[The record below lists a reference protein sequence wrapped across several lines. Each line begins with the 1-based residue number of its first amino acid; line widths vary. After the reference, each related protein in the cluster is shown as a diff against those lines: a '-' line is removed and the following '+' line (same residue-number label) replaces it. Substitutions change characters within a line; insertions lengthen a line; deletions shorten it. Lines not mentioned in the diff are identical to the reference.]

1 MKRFNL
7 GLGAALLAGAACFS
21 LVSGEAAPAAG
32 AASRTVTI
40 TLTDSGKAR
49 WSTDGDA
56 EKGTLALNY
65 AWHGTLR
72 FKVPAKARF
81 LAVAN
86 TTLRAS
92 WTGDAVGTKFSAPL
106 SGPYHC
112 QYAGKNVPSLVT
124 ATLTNGQAKGTFDLT
139 LHAKGEEGFFPSKS
153 LGATVNCSTGYGADG
168 PAHFEPQWLFRD
180 TTTDHGRMTSDT
192 AVVTLPARALKRGS
206 VTLTW
211 PREIGKVSSPFR
223 AKLDWNNVGKLV
235 VKTS

>member
-7 GLGAALLAGAACFS
+7 GLGAALLVGAACFS

-32 AASRTVTI
+32 AASRTVTF

-56 EKGTLALNY
+56 EKGSLALNY

-92 WTGDAVGTKFSAPL
+92 WTGDAVGTNLPTRRRGALLAPL
-106 SGPYHC
+106 EGDPDAESDEDGTAEIVEQGPDPWPLEHGSAARC
-112 QYAGKNVPSLVT
+112 RKRIAGEPNEAERV
-124 ATLTNGQAKGTFDLT
+124 
-139 LHAKGEEGFFPSKS
+139 EE
-153 LGATVNCSTGYGADG
+153 
-168 PAHFEPQWLFRD
+168 
-180 TTTDHGRMTSDT
+180 
-192 AVVTLPARALKRGS
+192 RAEEQQR
-206 VTLTW
+206 
-211 PREIGKVSSPFR
+211 RQR
-223 AKLDWNNVGKLV
+223 
-235 VKTS
+235 